1 MSSEQSTS
9 IWRPDVTLETLRQRT
24 LDTLVSHLG
33 IQITELGANYMRA
46 TMPVDARTCQPL
58 RILHG
63 GASVVLAETLGS
75 FAANAVVDS
84 ARFACVGQEIN
95 ANHVRPAPVGQIV
108 TGITKPFHI
117 GARSHVW
124 GIEITDER
132 GKLICVSRI
141 TMAVINR

>member
-33 IQITELGANYMRA
+33 IQITELGADYMRA
-46 TMPVDARTCQPL
+46 TMPVDASTCQPL